1 MDGAA
6 TLAGGEV
13 LAAFEFGG
21 GFGEEF
27 LESGRPAWLA
37 DGMFAG
43 AGLAGSEG
51 AGHGGGWEA
60 GGFEATGFRSVGY
73 GDVVDAVGE

>member
-6 TLAGGEV
+6 ALASGEV

-27 LESGRPAWLA
+27 LERGRPAGLA
-37 DGMFAG
+37 DGMFAC
-43 AGLAGSEG
+43 AGLTGSEG
-51 AGHGGGWEA
+51 AGHGGWWEA
-60 GGFEATGFRSVGY
+60 G
-73 GDVVDAVGE
+73 